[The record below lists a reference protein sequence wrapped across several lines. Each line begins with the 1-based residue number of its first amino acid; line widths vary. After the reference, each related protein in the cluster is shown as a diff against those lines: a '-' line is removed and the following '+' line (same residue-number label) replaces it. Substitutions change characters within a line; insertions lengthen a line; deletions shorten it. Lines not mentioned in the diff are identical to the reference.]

1 MNDET
6 FAIDFGK
13 YRVVDLSYEVVPGKD
28 RSGGRPFLTEI
39 SPTLPDG
46 KDKEVVFTHTHV
58 GTHIETARHF
68 FGPEAKPLSDFP
80 LEGFMGRAVVLPIQL
95 PDGELK
101 IEASHLERAAGDRVR
116 TGDILILRNER
127 LRGDEETSVFEL
139 HTEGEFPYLAPPTAE
154 RLVSWR
160 PKMIVFGAIL
170 MGRDIES
177 GLALE
182 SALHENEIPILEYPG
197 DLHQITKPVVFF
209 MALPFR
215 AKGLGSCWARAI
227 CIERR

>member
-1 MNDET
+1 MNDEA
-6 FAIDFGK
+6 FVLDPEQ
-13 YRVVDLSYEVVPGKD
+13 YRVVDLSFEVVPWKD
-28 RSGGRPFLTEI
+28 RIGDRPFLTEI

-58 GTHIETARHF
+58 GTHIEGPLHF
-68 FGPEAKPLSDFP
+68 FGSGAKALSDFP
-80 LEGFMGRAVVLPIQL
+80 LSTFMGRAVVLAIRL
-95 PDGELK
+95 PKGELK
-101 IEASHLERAAGDRVR
+101 IEASHLDQVAASRIRA
-116 TGDILILRNER
+116 GDILILRNEC
-127 LRGDEETSVFEL
+127 LRGDEEANVFEL
-139 HTEGEFPYLAPPTAE
+139 HKEGEFPYLAPSAGE
-154 RLVSWR
+154 WLASKR

-170 MGRDIES
+170 LGRDMES

-182 SALHENEIPILEYPG
+182 ATLHENEILILEYPG
-197 DLHQITKPVVFF
+197 DLHQITEQVVFF